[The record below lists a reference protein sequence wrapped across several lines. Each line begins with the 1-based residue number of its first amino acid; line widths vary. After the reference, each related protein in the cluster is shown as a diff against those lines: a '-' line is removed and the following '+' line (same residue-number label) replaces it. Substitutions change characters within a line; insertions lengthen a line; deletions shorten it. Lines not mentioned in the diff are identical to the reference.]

1 MTLAPRH
8 LRIEQRG
15 RVLQVLLDN
24 PPANFLT
31 TAVMQEL
38 ADLLD
43 DLEQRQDIGAVIL
56 SGAADGVFL
65 THFDVDEIERAVAPI
80 TFSMPA
86 WLTRLLLES
95 ESLLRH
101 LPGAR
106 RLLRHTLLAGVA
118 DMNLF
123 HEVTAHMRRMDK
135 VFIAAINGLALGGGC
150 ELALACDL
158 RLMAEDDQVER
169 FLGQPE
175 VLIGLIPGGG
185 GTQMLAR
192 SLGVA
197 KALELCLEGQLLEPR
212 QALALGLVNGLAP
225 AEELLEAADA
235 LAQRLSRRSPQAVHL
250 IKHSIYQAA
259 SRDWTEGMA
268 SEKAGFL
275 SAASQGNTR
284 RAMREYIER
293 VRTITREER
302 PFRRADFD
310 DLTEGNP
317 STWPTGD
324 LHDCLLFPGFRHALA
339 DPEHSPD
346 GRRLPAVLRPGPGHA
361 APAARP
367 VAARLRRRAPA
378 APPGSL
384 GRPARRRTA
393 L

>member
-106 RLLRHTLLAGVA
+106 KLLRHTLLAGVA

-197 KALELCLEGQLLEPR
+197 RALELCLEGQLLEPR
-212 QALALGLVNGLAP
+212 QALALVLVNGLAP

-250 IKHSIYQAA
+250 IKRSIYQAA

-310 DLTEGNP
+310 DLTEGNAI
-317 STWPTGD
+317 D
-324 LHDCLLFPGFRHALA
+324 MAYR
-339 DPEHSPD
+339 
-346 GRRLPAVLRPGPGHA
+346 
-361 APAARP
+361 
-367 VAARLRRRAPA
+367 
-378 APPGSL
+378 
-384 GRPARRRTA
+384 
-393 L
+393 

>member
-8 LRIEQRG
+8 LRVEQRG

-38 ADLLD
+38 ADLLE

-106 RLLRHTLLAGVA
+106 KLLRRTLLAGVA

-197 KALELCLEGQLLEPR
+197 RALELCLEGQLLEPR

-225 AEELLEAADA
+225 AEKLLEAADA
-235 LAQRLSRRSPQAVHL
+235 LAQRLSRRSPQAVRL
-250 IKHSIYQAA
+250 IKRSIYQAA

-293 VRTITREER
+293 VRTIVREER

-310 DLTEGNP
+310 DLTEGNAI
-317 STWPTGD
+317 D
-324 LHDCLLFPGFRHALA
+324 MAYR
-339 DPEHSPD
+339 
-346 GRRLPAVLRPGPGHA
+346 
-361 APAARP
+361 
-367 VAARLRRRAPA
+367 
-378 APPGSL
+378 
-384 GRPARRRTA
+384 
-393 L
+393 

>member
-106 RLLRHTLLAGVA
+106 KLLRHTLLAGVA

-158 RLMAEDDQVER
+158 RLMAEDEQVER

-250 IKHSIYQAA
+250 IKRSIYQAA

-310 DLTEGNP
+310 DLTEGNAI
-317 STWPTGD
+317 D
-324 LHDCLLFPGFRHALA
+324 MAYR
-339 DPEHSPD
+339 
-346 GRRLPAVLRPGPGHA
+346 
-361 APAARP
+361 
-367 VAARLRRRAPA
+367 
-378 APPGSL
+378 
-384 GRPARRRTA
+384 
-393 L
+393 

>member
-38 ADLLD
+38 ADLLE
-43 DLEQRQDIGAVIL
+43 DLEQRQDIGVVIL

-106 RLLRHTLLAGVA
+106 KLLRRTLLAGVA

-197 KALELCLEGQLLEPR
+197 RALELCLEGQLLEPR
-212 QALALGLVNGLAP
+212 QALALSLVNGLAP

-235 LAQRLSRRSPQAVHL
+235 LAQRLSRRSPQAVRL
-250 IKHSIYQAA
+250 IKRSIYQAA
-259 SRDWTEGMA
+259 SRDWTKGMA

-293 VRTITREER
+293 VRTIVREER

-310 DLTEGNP
+310 DLTEGNAI
-317 STWPTGD
+317 D
-324 LHDCLLFPGFRHALA
+324 MAYR
-339 DPEHSPD
+339 
-346 GRRLPAVLRPGPGHA
+346 
-361 APAARP
+361 
-367 VAARLRRRAPA
+367 
-378 APPGSL
+378 
-384 GRPARRRTA
+384 
-393 L
+393 

>member
-24 PPANFLT
+24 PPASFLT

-106 RLLRHTLLAGVA
+106 KLLRRTLLAGVA

-250 IKHSIYQAA
+250 IKRSIYQAA

-310 DLTEGNP
+310 DLTEGNAI
-317 STWPTGD
+317 D
-324 LHDCLLFPGFRHALA
+324 MAYR
-339 DPEHSPD
+339 
-346 GRRLPAVLRPGPGHA
+346 
-361 APAARP
+361 
-367 VAARLRRRAPA
+367 
-378 APPGSL
+378 
-384 GRPARRRTA
+384 
-393 L
+393 

>member
-8 LRIEQRG
+8 LRVEQRG

-38 ADLLD
+38 ADLLE

-106 RLLRHTLLAGVA
+106 KLLRRTLLAGVA

-197 KALELCLEGQLLEPR
+197 RALELCLEGQLLEPR

-235 LAQRLSRRSPQAVHL
+235 LAQRLSRRSPQAVRL
-250 IKHSIYQAA
+250 IKRSIYQAA

-293 VRTITREER
+293 VRTIVREER

-310 DLTEGNP
+310 DLTEGNAI
-317 STWPTGD
+317 D
-324 LHDCLLFPGFRHALA
+324 MAYR
-339 DPEHSPD
+339 
-346 GRRLPAVLRPGPGHA
+346 
-361 APAARP
+361 
-367 VAARLRRRAPA
+367 
-378 APPGSL
+378 
-384 GRPARRRTA
+384 
-393 L
+393 

>member
-106 RLLRHTLLAGVA
+106 KLLRRTLLAGVV

-197 KALELCLEGQLLEPR
+197 RALELCLEGQLLEPR

-250 IKHSIYQAA
+250 IKRSIYQAA

-293 VRTITREER
+293 GRTITREER

-310 DLTEGNP
+310 DLTEGNAI
-317 STWPTGD
+317 D
-324 LHDCLLFPGFRHALA
+324 MAYR
-339 DPEHSPD
+339 
-346 GRRLPAVLRPGPGHA
+346 
-361 APAARP
+361 
-367 VAARLRRRAPA
+367 
-378 APPGSL
+378 
-384 GRPARRRTA
+384 
-393 L
+393 

>member
-38 ADLLD
+38 ADLLE

-106 RLLRHTLLAGVA
+106 KLLRRTLLAGVA

-197 KALELCLEGQLLEPR
+197 RALELCLEGQLLEPR
-212 QALALGLVNGLAP
+212 QALALGLVSGLAP

-235 LAQRLSRRSPQAVHL
+235 LAQRLSRRSPQAVRL
-250 IKHSIYQAA
+250 IKRSIYQAA

-293 VRTITREER
+293 VRTIVREER

-310 DLTEGNP
+310 DLTEGNAI
-317 STWPTGD
+317 D
-324 LHDCLLFPGFRHALA
+324 MAYR
-339 DPEHSPD
+339 
-346 GRRLPAVLRPGPGHA
+346 
-361 APAARP
+361 
-367 VAARLRRRAPA
+367 
-378 APPGSL
+378 
-384 GRPARRRTA
+384 
-393 L
+393 

>member
-38 ADLLD
+38 ADLLE

-106 RLLRHTLLAGVA
+106 KLLRRTLLTGVA

-197 KALELCLEGQLLEPR
+197 RALELCLEGQLLEPR

-235 LAQRLSRRSPQAVHL
+235 LAQRLSRRSPQAVRL
-250 IKHSIYQAA
+250 IKRSIYQAA

-310 DLTEGNP
+310 DLTEGNAI
-317 STWPTGD
+317 D
-324 LHDCLLFPGFRHALA
+324 MAYR
-339 DPEHSPD
+339 
-346 GRRLPAVLRPGPGHA
+346 
-361 APAARP
+361 
-367 VAARLRRRAPA
+367 
-378 APPGSL
+378 
-384 GRPARRRTA
+384 
-393 L
+393 

>member
-38 ADLLD
+38 ADLLED
-43 DLEQRQDIGAVIL
+43 REQRQDIGAVIL

-106 RLLRHTLLAGVA
+106 KLLRRTLLAGVA

-135 VFIAAINGLALGGGC
+135 VFIAAIKGLALGGGC

-197 KALELCLEGQLLEPR
+197 RALELCLEGQLLEPR

-235 LAQRLSRRSPQAVHL
+235 LAQRLSRRSPQAVRL
-250 IKHSIYQAA
+250 IKRSIYQAA

-293 VRTITREER
+293 VRTIVREER

-310 DLTEGNP
+310 DLTEGNAI
-317 STWPTGD
+317 D
-324 LHDCLLFPGFRHALA
+324 MAYR
-339 DPEHSPD
+339 
-346 GRRLPAVLRPGPGHA
+346 
-361 APAARP
+361 
-367 VAARLRRRAPA
+367 
-378 APPGSL
+378 
-384 GRPARRRTA
+384 
-393 L
+393 

>member
-38 ADLLD
+38 ADLLE

-65 THFDVDEIERAVAPI
+65 THFDVDEIEHAVAPI

-86 WLTRLLLES
+86 RLTRLLLES

-106 RLLRHTLLAGVA
+106 KLLRRTLLAGVA

-197 KALELCLEGQLLEPR
+197 RALELCLEGQLLEPR

-235 LAQRLSRRSPQAVHL
+235 LAQRLSRRSPQAVRL
-250 IKHSIYQAA
+250 IKRSIYQAA

-310 DLTEGNP
+310 DLTEGNAI
-317 STWPTGD
+317 D
-324 LHDCLLFPGFRHALA
+324 MAYR
-339 DPEHSPD
+339 
-346 GRRLPAVLRPGPGHA
+346 
-361 APAARP
+361 
-367 VAARLRRRAPA
+367 
-378 APPGSL
+378 
-384 GRPARRRTA
+384 
-393 L
+393 

>member
-38 ADLLD
+38 ADLLE

-106 RLLRHTLLAGVA
+106 KLLRRTLLAGVA

-197 KALELCLEGQLLEPR
+197 RALELCLEGQLLEPR

-235 LAQRLSRRSPQAVHL
+235 LAQRLSRRSPQAVRL
-250 IKHSIYQAA
+250 IKRSIYQAA

-268 SEKAGFL
+268 SEKGRL
-275 SAASQGNTR
+275 
-284 RAMREYIER
+284 
-293 VRTITREER
+293 
-302 PFRRADFD
+302 P
-310 DLTEGNP
+310 L
-317 STWPTGD
+317 
-324 LHDCLLFPGFRHALA
+324 
-339 DPEHSPD
+339 
-346 GRRLPAVLRPGPGHA
+346 RRLPGQYPPRHARIHRTGAHHRPG
-361 APAARP
+361 
-367 VAARLRRRAPA
+367 RAPF
-378 APPGSL
+378 PPCGF
-384 GRPARRRTA
+384 
-393 L
+393 

>member
-38 ADLLD
+38 ADLLE

-106 RLLRHTLLAGVA
+106 KLLRRTLLAGVA

-123 HEVTAHMRRMDK
+123 YEVTAHMRRMDK

-197 KALELCLEGQLLEPR
+197 RALELCLEGQLLEPR

-235 LAQRLSRRSPQAVHL
+235 LAQRLSRRSPQAVRL
-250 IKHSIYQAA
+250 IKRSIYQAA

-310 DLTEGNP
+310 DLTEGNAI
-317 STWPTGD
+317 D
-324 LHDCLLFPGFRHALA
+324 MAYR
-339 DPEHSPD
+339 
-346 GRRLPAVLRPGPGHA
+346 
-361 APAARP
+361 
-367 VAARLRRRAPA
+367 
-378 APPGSL
+378 
-384 GRPARRRTA
+384 
-393 L
+393 

>member
-38 ADLLD
+38 ADLLE

-65 THFDVDEIERAVAPI
+65 SHFDVDEIERAVAPI

-106 RLLRHTLLAGVA
+106 KLLRRTLLAGVA

-197 KALELCLEGQLLEPR
+197 RALELCLEGQLLEPR

-235 LAQRLSRRSPQAVHL
+235 LAQRLSRRSPQAVRL
-250 IKHSIYQAA
+250 IKRSIYQAA

-310 DLTEGNP
+310 DLTEGNAI
-317 STWPTGD
+317 D
-324 LHDCLLFPGFRHALA
+324 MAYR
-339 DPEHSPD
+339 
-346 GRRLPAVLRPGPGHA
+346 
-361 APAARP
+361 
-367 VAARLRRRAPA
+367 
-378 APPGSL
+378 
-384 GRPARRRTA
+384 
-393 L
+393 

>member
-15 RVLQVLLDN
+15 RLLQVLLDN

-38 ADLLD
+38 ADLLE

-106 RLLRHTLLAGVA
+106 KLLRRTLLAGVA

-197 KALELCLEGQLLEPR
+197 RALELCLEGQLLEPR

-235 LAQRLSRRSPQAVHL
+235 LAQRLSRRSPQAVRL
-250 IKHSIYQAA
+250 IKRSIYQAA

-293 VRTITREER
+293 VRTIVREER

-310 DLTEGNP
+310 NLTEGNAI
-317 STWPTGD
+317 D
-324 LHDCLLFPGFRHALA
+324 MAYR
-339 DPEHSPD
+339 
-346 GRRLPAVLRPGPGHA
+346 
-361 APAARP
+361 
-367 VAARLRRRAPA
+367 
-378 APPGSL
+378 
-384 GRPARRRTA
+384 
-393 L
+393 

>member
-106 RLLRHTLLAGVA
+106 KLLRHTLLAGVA

-150 ELALACDL
+150 ELAPACDL

-250 IKHSIYQAA
+250 IKRSIYQAA

-310 DLTEGNP
+310 DLTEGNAI
-317 STWPTGD
+317 D
-324 LHDCLLFPGFRHALA
+324 MAYR
-339 DPEHSPD
+339 
-346 GRRLPAVLRPGPGHA
+346 
-361 APAARP
+361 
-367 VAARLRRRAPA
+367 
-378 APPGSL
+378 
-384 GRPARRRTA
+384 
-393 L
+393 

>member
-38 ADLLD
+38 ADLLE

-106 RLLRHTLLAGVA
+106 KLLRRTLLAGVA

-197 KALELCLEGQLLEPR
+197 RALELCLEGQLLEPR
-212 QALALGLVNGLAP
+212 QALALDLVNGLAP

-235 LAQRLSRRSPQAVHL
+235 LAQRLSRRSPQAVRL
-250 IKHSIYQAA
+250 IKRSIYQAA

-293 VRTITREER
+293 VRTIVREER

-310 DLTEGNP
+310 DLTEGNAI
-317 STWPTGD
+317 D
-324 LHDCLLFPGFRHALA
+324 MAYR
-339 DPEHSPD
+339 
-346 GRRLPAVLRPGPGHA
+346 
-361 APAARP
+361 
-367 VAARLRRRAPA
+367 
-378 APPGSL
+378 
-384 GRPARRRTA
+384 
-393 L
+393 

>member
-38 ADLLD
+38 ADLLE
-43 DLEQRQDIGAVIL
+43 DLEQRQDIGAAIL

-106 RLLRHTLLAGVA
+106 KLLRRTLLAGVA

-197 KALELCLEGQLLEPR
+197 RALELCLEGQLLEPR

-235 LAQRLSRRSPQAVHL
+235 LAQRLSRRSPQAVRL
-250 IKHSIYQAA
+250 IKRSIYQAA

-293 VRTITREER
+293 VRTIVREER

-310 DLTEGNP
+310 DLTEGNAI
-317 STWPTGD
+317 D
-324 LHDCLLFPGFRHALA
+324 MAYR
-339 DPEHSPD
+339 
-346 GRRLPAVLRPGPGHA
+346 
-361 APAARP
+361 
-367 VAARLRRRAPA
+367 
-378 APPGSL
+378 
-384 GRPARRRTA
+384 
-393 L
+393 

>member
-1 MTLAPRH
+1 MSLAPRH
-8 LRIEQRG
+8 LRVEQRG

-38 ADLLD
+38 ADLLE

-65 THFDVDEIERAVAPI
+65 THFDIDEIERAVAPI

-106 RLLRHTLLAGVA
+106 KLLRRTLLAGVA

-197 KALELCLEGQLLEPR
+197 RALELCLEGQLLEPR

-235 LAQRLSRRSPQAVHL
+235 LAQRLSRRSPQAVRL
-250 IKHSIYQAA
+250 IKRSIYQAA

-293 VRTITREER
+293 VRTIVREER

-310 DLTEGNP
+310 DLIEGNAI
-317 STWPTGD
+317 D
-324 LHDCLLFPGFRHALA
+324 MAYR
-339 DPEHSPD
+339 
-346 GRRLPAVLRPGPGHA
+346 
-361 APAARP
+361 
-367 VAARLRRRAPA
+367 
-378 APPGSL
+378 
-384 GRPARRRTA
+384 
-393 L
+393 

>member
-15 RVLQVLLDN
+15 RLLQVLLDN

-38 ADLLD
+38 ADLLE

-106 RLLRHTLLAGVA
+106 KLLRRTLLAGVA

-150 ELALACDL
+150 ELALTCDL

-197 KALELCLEGQLLEPR
+197 RALELCLEGQLLEPR

-235 LAQRLSRRSPQAVHL
+235 LAQRLSRRSPQAVRL
-250 IKHSIYQAA
+250 IKRSIYQAA

-293 VRTITREER
+293 VRTIVREER

-310 DLTEGNP
+310 DLTEGNAI
-317 STWPTGD
+317 D
-324 LHDCLLFPGFRHALA
+324 MAYR
-339 DPEHSPD
+339 
-346 GRRLPAVLRPGPGHA
+346 
-361 APAARP
+361 
-367 VAARLRRRAPA
+367 
-378 APPGSL
+378 
-384 GRPARRRTA
+384 
-393 L
+393 

>member
-38 ADLLD
+38 ADLLE

-65 THFDVDEIERAVAPI
+65 TRFDVDEIERAVAPI

-106 RLLRHTLLAGVA
+106 KLLRRTLLAGVA

-197 KALELCLEGQLLEPR
+197 RALELCLEGQLLEPR

-235 LAQRLSRRSPQAVHL
+235 LAQRLSRRSPQAVRL
-250 IKHSIYQAA
+250 IKRSIYQAA

-310 DLTEGNP
+310 DLTEGNAI
-317 STWPTGD
+317 D
-324 LHDCLLFPGFRHALA
+324 MAYR
-339 DPEHSPD
+339 
-346 GRRLPAVLRPGPGHA
+346 
-361 APAARP
+361 
-367 VAARLRRRAPA
+367 
-378 APPGSL
+378 
-384 GRPARRRTA
+384 
-393 L
+393 

>member
-38 ADLLD
+38 ADLLE

-106 RLLRHTLLAGVA
+106 KLLRRTLLAGVA

-197 KALELCLEGQLLEPR
+197 RALELRLEGQLLEPR

-235 LAQRLSRRSPQAVHL
+235 LAQRLSRRSPQAVRL
-250 IKHSIYQAA
+250 IKRSIYQAA

-293 VRTITREER
+293 VRTIVREER

-310 DLTEGNP
+310 DLTEGNAI
-317 STWPTGD
+317 D
-324 LHDCLLFPGFRHALA
+324 MAYR
-339 DPEHSPD
+339 
-346 GRRLPAVLRPGPGHA
+346 
-361 APAARP
+361 
-367 VAARLRRRAPA
+367 
-378 APPGSL
+378 
-384 GRPARRRTA
+384 
-393 L
+393 

>member
-310 DLTEGNP
+310 DLTEGNAI
-317 STWPTGD
+317 D
-324 LHDCLLFPGFRHALA
+324 MAYR
-339 DPEHSPD
+339 
-346 GRRLPAVLRPGPGHA
+346 
-361 APAARP
+361 
-367 VAARLRRRAPA
+367 
-378 APPGSL
+378 
-384 GRPARRRTA
+384 
-393 L
+393 

>member
-106 RLLRHTLLAGVA
+106 KLLRHTLLAGVA

-212 QALALGLVNGLAP
+212 QALALGLVNGLAAA
-225 AEELLEAADA
+225 AEQ
-235 LAQRLSRRSPQAVHL
+235 LA
-250 IKHSIYQAA
+250 AA
-259 SRDWTEGMA
+259 SA
-268 SEKAGFL
+268 
-275 SAASQGNTR
+275 
-284 RAMREYIER
+284 
-293 VRTITREER
+293 
-302 PFRRADFD
+302 
-310 DLTEGNP
+310 
-317 STWPTGD
+317 
-324 LHDCLLFPGFRHALA
+324 
-339 DPEHSPD
+339 
-346 GRRLPAVLRPGPGHA
+346 
-361 APAARP
+361 
-367 VAARLRRRAPA
+367 
-378 APPGSL
+378 
-384 GRPARRRTA
+384 
-393 L
+393 

>member
-38 ADLLD
+38 ADLLE

-106 RLLRHTLLAGVA
+106 KLLRRTLLAGVA

-150 ELALACDL
+150 ELALTCDL

-197 KALELCLEGQLLEPR
+197 RALELCLEGQLLEPR

-235 LAQRLSRRSPQAVHL
+235 LAQRLSRRSPQAVRL
-250 IKHSIYQAA
+250 IKRSIYQAA

-310 DLTEGNP
+310 DLTEGNAI
-317 STWPTGD
+317 D
-324 LHDCLLFPGFRHALA
+324 MAYR
-339 DPEHSPD
+339 
-346 GRRLPAVLRPGPGHA
+346 
-361 APAARP
+361 
-367 VAARLRRRAPA
+367 
-378 APPGSL
+378 
-384 GRPARRRTA
+384 
-393 L
+393 

>member
-86 WLTRLLLES
+86 WLARLLLES

-106 RLLRHTLLAGVA
+106 KLLRHTLLAGVA

-250 IKHSIYQAA
+250 IKRSIYQAA

-310 DLTEGNP
+310 DLTEGNAI
-317 STWPTGD
+317 D
-324 LHDCLLFPGFRHALA
+324 MAYR
-339 DPEHSPD
+339 
-346 GRRLPAVLRPGPGHA
+346 
-361 APAARP
+361 
-367 VAARLRRRAPA
+367 
-378 APPGSL
+378 
-384 GRPARRRTA
+384 
-393 L
+393 

>member
-38 ADLLD
+38 ADLLE
-43 DLEQRQDIGAVIL
+43 DLEQRQDIGAVTL

-106 RLLRHTLLAGVA
+106 KLLRRTLLAGVA

-197 KALELCLEGQLLEPR
+197 RALELCLEGQLLEPR

-235 LAQRLSRRSPQAVHL
+235 LAQRLSRRSPQAVRL
-250 IKHSIYQAA
+250 IKRSIYQAA

-310 DLTEGNP
+310 DLTEGNAI
-317 STWPTGD
+317 D
-324 LHDCLLFPGFRHALA
+324 MAYR
-339 DPEHSPD
+339 
-346 GRRLPAVLRPGPGHA
+346 
-361 APAARP
+361 
-367 VAARLRRRAPA
+367 
-378 APPGSL
+378 
-384 GRPARRRTA
+384 
-393 L
+393 

>member
-38 ADLLD
+38 ADLLE

-106 RLLRHTLLAGVA
+106 KLLRRTLLAGVA

-197 KALELCLEGQLLEPR
+197 RALELCLEGQLLELR

-235 LAQRLSRRSPQAVHL
+235 LAQRLSRRSPQAVRL
-250 IKHSIYQAA
+250 IKRSIYQAA

-310 DLTEGNP
+310 DLTEGNAI
-317 STWPTGD
+317 D
-324 LHDCLLFPGFRHALA
+324 MAYR
-339 DPEHSPD
+339 
-346 GRRLPAVLRPGPGHA
+346 
-361 APAARP
+361 
-367 VAARLRRRAPA
+367 
-378 APPGSL
+378 
-384 GRPARRRTA
+384 
-393 L
+393 

>member
-38 ADLLD
+38 ADLLE

-65 THFDVDEIERAVAPI
+65 THFDVDEIEHAVAPI

-86 WLTRLLLES
+86 WLSRLLLES

-106 RLLRHTLLAGVA
+106 KLLRRTLLAGVV

-197 KALELCLEGQLLEPR
+197 RALELCLEGQLLEPR

-250 IKHSIYQAA
+250 IKRSIYQAA

-310 DLTEGNP
+310 DLTEGNAI
-317 STWPTGD
+317 D
-324 LHDCLLFPGFRHALA
+324 MAYR
-339 DPEHSPD
+339 
-346 GRRLPAVLRPGPGHA
+346 
-361 APAARP
+361 
-367 VAARLRRRAPA
+367 
-378 APPGSL
+378 
-384 GRPARRRTA
+384 
-393 L
+393 

>member
-38 ADLLD
+38 ADQLE

-106 RLLRHTLLAGVA
+106 KLLRRTLLAGVA

-158 RLMAEDDQVER
+158 RLMAEDDQAER

-197 KALELCLEGQLLEPR
+197 RALELCLEGQLLEPR

-235 LAQRLSRRSPQAVHL
+235 LAQRLSRRSPQAVRL
-250 IKHSIYQAA
+250 IKRSIYQAA

-310 DLTEGNP
+310 DLTEGNAI
-317 STWPTGD
+317 D
-324 LHDCLLFPGFRHALA
+324 MAYR
-339 DPEHSPD
+339 
-346 GRRLPAVLRPGPGHA
+346 
-361 APAARP
+361 
-367 VAARLRRRAPA
+367 
-378 APPGSL
+378 
-384 GRPARRRTA
+384 
-393 L
+393 

>member
-15 RVLQVLLDN
+15 RLLQVLLDN

-38 ADLLD
+38 ADLLE
-43 DLEQRQDIGAVIL
+43 DLEQRRDIGAVIL

-106 RLLRHTLLAGVA
+106 KLLRRTLLAGVA

-197 KALELCLEGQLLEPR
+197 RALELCLEGQLLEPR

-235 LAQRLSRRSPQAVHL
+235 LAQRLSRRSPQAVRL
-250 IKHSIYQAA
+250 IKRSIYQAA

-293 VRTITREER
+293 VRTIVREER

-310 DLTEGNP
+310 DLTEGNAI
-317 STWPTGD
+317 D
-324 LHDCLLFPGFRHALA
+324 MAYR
-339 DPEHSPD
+339 
-346 GRRLPAVLRPGPGHA
+346 
-361 APAARP
+361 
-367 VAARLRRRAPA
+367 
-378 APPGSL
+378 
-384 GRPARRRTA
+384 
-393 L
+393 

>member
-1 MTLAPRH
+1 MTLAPRY

-38 ADLLD
+38 ADLLE

-106 RLLRHTLLAGVA
+106 KLLRRTLLAGVA

-197 KALELCLEGQLLEPR
+197 RALELCLEGQLLEPR

-235 LAQRLSRRSPQAVHL
+235 LAQRLSRRSPQAVRL
-250 IKHSIYQAA
+250 IKRSIYQAA

-293 VRTITREER
+293 VRTIVREER

-310 DLTEGNP
+310 DLTEGNAI
-317 STWPTGD
+317 D
-324 LHDCLLFPGFRHALA
+324 MAYR
-339 DPEHSPD
+339 
-346 GRRLPAVLRPGPGHA
+346 
-361 APAARP
+361 
-367 VAARLRRRAPA
+367 
-378 APPGSL
+378 
-384 GRPARRRTA
+384 
-393 L
+393 

>member
-38 ADLLD
+38 ADLLE

-106 RLLRHTLLAGVA
+106 KLLRRTLLAGVA

-197 KALELCLEGQLLEPR
+197 RALELCLEGQLLEPR
-212 QALALGLVNGLAP
+212 QALARGLVNGLAP

-235 LAQRLSRRSPQAVHL
+235 LAQRLSRRSPQAVRL
-250 IKHSIYQAA
+250 IKRSIYQAA

-310 DLTEGNP
+310 DLTEGNAI
-317 STWPTGD
+317 D
-324 LHDCLLFPGFRHALA
+324 MAYR
-339 DPEHSPD
+339 
-346 GRRLPAVLRPGPGHA
+346 
-361 APAARP
+361 
-367 VAARLRRRAPA
+367 
-378 APPGSL
+378 
-384 GRPARRRTA
+384 
-393 L
+393 

>member
-38 ADLLD
+38 ADLLE

-65 THFDVDEIERAVAPI
+65 THFDVDEIEHAVAPI

-106 RLLRHTLLAGVA
+106 KLLRRTLLAGVA

-150 ELALACDL
+150 ELALASDL

-197 KALELCLEGQLLEPR
+197 RALELCLEGQLLEPR

-235 LAQRLSRRSPQAVHL
+235 LAQRLSRRSPQAVRL
-250 IKHSIYQAA
+250 IKRSIYQAA

-310 DLTEGNP
+310 DLTEGNAI
-317 STWPTGD
+317 D
-324 LHDCLLFPGFRHALA
+324 MAYR
-339 DPEHSPD
+339 
-346 GRRLPAVLRPGPGHA
+346 
-361 APAARP
+361 
-367 VAARLRRRAPA
+367 
-378 APPGSL
+378 
-384 GRPARRRTA
+384 
-393 L
+393 

>member
-106 RLLRHTLLAGVA
+106 KLLRRTLLAGVA

-197 KALELCLEGQLLEPR
+197 RALELCPAGQRLAPR
-212 QALALGLVNGLAP
+212 QARAPGLVNGLAP

-235 LAQRLSRRSPQAVHL
+235 LAQRLSRRSPQAVRL
-250 IKHSIYQAA
+250 IKRSIYQAA

-310 DLTEGNP
+310 DLTEGNAI
-317 STWPTGD
+317 D
-324 LHDCLLFPGFRHALA
+324 MAYR
-339 DPEHSPD
+339 
-346 GRRLPAVLRPGPGHA
+346 
-361 APAARP
+361 
-367 VAARLRRRAPA
+367 
-378 APPGSL
+378 
-384 GRPARRRTA
+384 
-393 L
+393 

>member
-38 ADLLD
+38 ADLLE

-106 RLLRHTLLAGVA
+106 KLLRRTLLAGVA

-158 RLMAEDDQVER
+158 RLMAEGDQVER

-197 KALELCLEGQLLEPR
+197 RALELCLEGQLLEPR

-235 LAQRLSRRSPQAVHL
+235 LAQRLSRRSPQAVRL
-250 IKHSIYQAA
+250 IKRSIYQAA

-310 DLTEGNP
+310 DLTEGNAI
-317 STWPTGD
+317 D
-324 LHDCLLFPGFRHALA
+324 MAYR
-339 DPEHSPD
+339 
-346 GRRLPAVLRPGPGHA
+346 
-361 APAARP
+361 
-367 VAARLRRRAPA
+367 
-378 APPGSL
+378 
-384 GRPARRRTA
+384 
-393 L
+393 

>member
-38 ADLLD
+38 ADLLE

-106 RLLRHTLLAGVA
+106 KLLRHTLLAGVA

-235 LAQRLSRRSPQAVHL
+235 LAQCLSRRSPQAVHL
-250 IKHSIYQAA
+250 IKRSIYQAA

-310 DLTEGNP
+310 DLTEGNAI
-317 STWPTGD
+317 D
-324 LHDCLLFPGFRHALA
+324 MAYR
-339 DPEHSPD
+339 
-346 GRRLPAVLRPGPGHA
+346 
-361 APAARP
+361 
-367 VAARLRRRAPA
+367 
-378 APPGSL
+378 
-384 GRPARRRTA
+384 
-393 L
+393 

>member
-38 ADLLD
+38 ADLLE

-106 RLLRHTLLAGVA
+106 KLLRRTLLAGVA

-197 KALELCLEGQLLEPR
+197 RALELCLEGQLLEPR

-235 LAQRLSRRSPQAVHL
+235 LAQRLSRRSPQAVRL
-250 IKHSIYQAA
+250 IKRSIYQAA

-293 VRTITREER
+293 VRTITREEH

-310 DLTEGNP
+310 DLTEGNAI
-317 STWPTGD
+317 D
-324 LHDCLLFPGFRHALA
+324 MAYR
-339 DPEHSPD
+339 
-346 GRRLPAVLRPGPGHA
+346 
-361 APAARP
+361 
-367 VAARLRRRAPA
+367 
-378 APPGSL
+378 
-384 GRPARRRTA
+384 
-393 L
+393 

>member
-38 ADLLD
+38 ADLLE

-65 THFDVDEIERAVAPI
+65 THFDVDEIEHAVAPI

-106 RLLRHTLLAGVA
+106 KLLRRTLLAGVA

-185 GTQMLAR
+185 GTQML
-192 SLGVA
+192 
-197 KALELCLEGQLLEPR
+197 ELCLEGQLLEPR

-235 LAQRLSRRSPQAVHL
+235 LAQRLSRRSPQAVRL
-250 IKHSIYQAA
+250 IKRSIYQAA

-310 DLTEGNP
+310 DLTEGNAI
-317 STWPTGD
+317 D
-324 LHDCLLFPGFRHALA
+324 MAYR
-339 DPEHSPD
+339 
-346 GRRLPAVLRPGPGHA
+346 
-361 APAARP
+361 
-367 VAARLRRRAPA
+367 
-378 APPGSL
+378 
-384 GRPARRRTA
+384 
-393 L
+393 